1 MKIHEYQAKAIL
13 ARHGVP
19 VPRGEVA
26 FNAAEAGE
34 IARRLGGDVVV
45 VKAQIHAGGRGKGGG
60 VKLAKS
66 PDEAETIAR
75 RDDRHDARHPSD
87 RSGRP
92 RRLARARRRRAADDA
107 RAVSEHR
114 ARSRVGQ
121 AGDDG
126 QRRRRHGHRGSGG
139 DDAGEDRQGATSSRA
154 SASCRSR
161 RGSSGSRSASTAPQ
175 VDQGGQADDG
185 AVRGLRRDR
194 RVAGRNQPAR
204 RHRSR
209 AICSR
214 STRR

>member
-26 FNAAEAGE
+26 FNAVEAGE
-34 IARRLGGDVVV
+34 IARRLGTPVVV

-60 VKLAKS
+60 VKIAKS
-66 PDEAETIAR
+66 PDEAEALAR
-75 RDDRHDARHPSD
+75 RMIGMTLITHQTGP
-87 RSGRP
+87 GRP
-92 RRLARARRRRAADDA
+92 RRLAGARRRGAADDA
-107 RAVSEHR
+107 RAVPEPR
-114 ARSRVGQ
+114 ARSGVGQ

-126 QRRRRHGHRGSGG
+126 QRRRRHGHRGGG
-139 DDAGEDRQGATSSRA
+139 RVDAGEDRQGVHRAGGRPRAVRGATARV
-154 SASCRSR
+154 RDRPR
-161 RGSSGSRSASTAPQ
+161 RPAG
-175 VDQGGQADDG
+175 DQGGHADDG
-185 AVRGLRRDR
+185 AVRDLRRDR

-204 RHRSR
+204 HDRSP